1 MKTTTLLIALLFGL
15 NFSNAFGQTSK
26 VWATITDAQAV
37 PFTTQNGTLS
47 SANPAFNVAIELA
60 SIQKVTQ
67 ALPASKQEKLQN
79 VYEIT
84 CACSMDE
91 LTTALA
97 TLSFIEGVEAAPVYT
112 PLYTPNDYNFNLAN
126 NYAMNKINAQ
136 GAWDV
141 THGNSSFIIG
151 ISDQNVNP
159 MNEELAGKIV
169 HYDASNTATT
179 THGNAVCALAA
190 GNTDNN
196 IGLSSIGF
204 NSSIA
209 FYQMDYND
217 ILVATYSGIRLLNLS
232 WTSGCS
238 FSQYQQD
245 VMNEI
250 ANNGTFIVAAAG
262 NGNTC
267 SSPDALVYP
276 AAYANVFAVTS
287 IGENDN
293 HEHIQGD
300 PTSTHQHNQM
310 VDLSAP
316 GYDVAIVPMDGWYLN
331 SSGTSYAAPIVTGTV
346 ALMMAVNPCLGN
358 DDIEYI
364 LKNTSTNIDALNP
377 LYAGK
382 IGAGRL
388 NAAAAV
394 VMAQSFVHS
403 AHFNMNIQGNCA
415 TSSSTVTL
423 NPSNVTGTYS
433 VTWSN
438 GMVGNQVSGIT
449 NGTFTVT
456 LVDAIGCSSDTT
468 FTITAPVAVQVN
480 GVVSQIQCYG
490 QQNGAIDVTVLQGTP
505 AYTYTWDNGATTE
518 DLANLNIGTY
528 RLTVTDINGCVS
540 YSSYTITQPTEILLE
555 ATATNEVIGNDG
567 SIDLTVVGGVPV
579 YTIAW
584 SNGVMTEDQ
593 TNIMAGSYDVTVFD
607 ANGCMNQLNVVVLA
621 NQTNGIN
628 ENQEIEM
635 SVYPNPSVGDAT
647 ITWNTEVTE
656 LSITDE
662 HGRVIAEHSVNGL
675 SSLKI
680 NALSSGTYFVR
691 LLNEG
696 GIAATQRFVVM

>member
-1 MKTTTLLIALLFGL
+1 MKTTTLLFALLFGL
-15 NFSNAFGQTSK
+15 NLSNALGQTSK
-26 VWATITDAQAV
+26 VWATITDNHAV

-47 SANPAFNVAIELA
+47 SANPAFNVAIESA

-276 AAYANVFAVTS
+276 AAYASVFAVTS

-438 GMVGNQVSGIT
+438 GIVGNQVSGIT

-628 ENQEIEM
+628 ENQATHM
-635 SVYPNPSVGDAT
+635 SVYPNPSAGDAT

-696 GIAATQRFVVM
+696 GIAATQRFVVL

>member
-456 LVDAIGCSSDTT
+456 LIDAIGCSSDTT

-555 ATATNEVIGNDG
+555 ATATNEVVGNDG
-567 SIDLTVVGGVPV
+567 SIDLSIVGGVPA

-696 GIAATQRFVVM
+696 GIAATQRFVVL

>member
-1 MKTTTLLIALLFGL
+1 MKTTTLLFALLFGL
-15 NFSNAFGQTSK
+15 NFSNAFGQASR

-47 SANPAFNVAIELA
+47 SANPAFNVAIESA
-60 SIQKVTQ
+60 SIQKVKQ

-84 CACSMDE
+84 CDCSMDE
-91 LTTALA
+91 LTTTLA
-97 TLSFIEGVEAAPVYT
+97 SLSFIEGVETAPVYT

-196 IGLSSIGF
+196 IGYSAIGF

-217 ILVATYSGIRLLNLS
+217 LLVATYSGIRLLNLS

-267 SSPDALVYP
+267 NSPDALVYP

-293 HEHIQGD
+293 HEQIQGD

-346 ALMMAVNPCLGN
+346 ALMLAVNPCLGN

-394 VMAQSFVHS
+394 LLAQTFVHS

-415 TSSSTVTL
+415 TSSSTLTL
-423 NPSNVTGTYS
+423 NPTNVTGNYS

-456 LVDAIGCSSDTT
+456 LIDAIGCSSDTT
-468 FTITAPVAVQVN
+468 FTITAPVAVQVS
-480 GVVSQIQCYG
+480 GVVSQIQCFG

-528 RLTVTDINGCVS
+528 RLTVTDVNGCVS
-540 YSSYTITQPTEILLE
+540 YSSYTVTQPTEIIIE
-555 ATATNEVIGNDG
+555 ATVTNEVVGNDG
-567 SIDLTVVGGVPV
+567 SIDLSVAGGVPV

-628 ENQEIEM
+628 ENQAIEM
-635 SVYPNPSVGDAT
+635 SVYPNPSAGEAT
-647 ITWNTEVTE
+647 ISWNTEVTE

-696 GIAATQRFVVM
+696 GIAATQRFVVL

>member
-84 CACSMDE
+84 CACTMEE
-91 LTTALA
+91 LTNSLA

-276 AAYANVFAVTS
+276 AAYASVFAVTS

-628 ENQEIEM
+628 ENQATHM
-635 SVYPNPSVGDAT
+635 SVYPNPSAGDAT

-691 LLNEG
+691 LLNDG